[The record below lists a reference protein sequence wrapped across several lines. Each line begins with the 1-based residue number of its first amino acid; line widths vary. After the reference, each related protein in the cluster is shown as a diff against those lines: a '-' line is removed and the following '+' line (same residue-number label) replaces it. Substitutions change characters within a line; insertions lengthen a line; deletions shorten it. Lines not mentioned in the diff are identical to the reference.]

1 MVKKFKCLR
10 CSHCCFFTTPNEYPI
25 LLKEE
30 VTRLS
35 TLAKKF
41 NVSLTFKKVNDVF
54 YLWVIEG
61 FCPFYDVD
69 NGRCLIHDQKPY
81 ACKMFPLLLNIR
93 TSEISVSLMCDWVA
107 KNLKEVRHINPYEVF
122 PNEMKALTELFNK
135 IRRWDVSHE

>member
-1 MVKKFKCLR
+1 
-10 CSHCCFFTTPNEYPI
+10 

-30 VTRLS
+30 VMRLS